1 MIRPGVFKVASRMA
15 QGETFSLAVSVL
27 ASIYNGLNEIS
38 CSSKPGTN
46 AYFFPIHH
54 LYGWL
59 GEYFDTYFIS
69 PSWNHS
75 PRMTYYAV
83 EFSAKCFDDL
93 QAQVLIMSC
102 KGVKLDHLALHHKE
116 RVPRLTM
123 NLLVLPKLLIS

>member
-1 MIRPGVFKVASRMA
+1 MEVCDNLSVAETDVKETYLAAFLSCWLCKFVLLWGEVNLICPKVFKVASRMA
-15 QGETFSLAVSVL
+15 QGETFSLVVLVL

-83 EFSAKCFDDL
+83 EFSAKCFDYL
-93 QAQVLIMSC
+93 
-102 KGVKLDHLALHHKE
+102 
-116 RVPRLTM
+116 
-123 NLLVLPKLLIS
+123 